1 MNKFI
6 LQGKIWQTPLCRQL
20 YYMLKKQI
28 SRLVLF
34 YSTPSTEGVESTRGN
49 SVCGSV
55 CGFVCPS
62 SLFPSSNIQ
71 WFDGLD
77 HANHIFSESSS
88 CWQPVPP
95 CSDPV
100 TPSTNQ
106 YRPLLTKY
114 SMIWWFRPC
123 KPNIFWKHITL
134 ATNTALFWSSITKY
148 RPVPPY
154 TDAVPPSNN
163 HCCPLPTKY
172 NQVLI
177 STA

>member
-1 MNKFI
+1 MNALGPNFNFVNPHCPSFLSSLHY
-6 LQGKIWQTPLCRQL
+6 LQSFLTDIPFPISLLFFTRPLLQ
-20 YYMLKKQI
+20 K
-28 SRLVLF
+28 
-34 YSTPSTEGVESTRGN
+34 
-49 SVCGSV
+49 GSSLS
-55 CGFVCPS
+55 VCPS
-62 SLFPSSNIQ
+62 LLFPSSNIQ

-100 TPSTNQ
+100 PPSTNQ
-106 YRPLLTKY
+106 YHPLLTQY
-114 SMIWWFRPC
+114 SIIWWFRPC

-134 ATNTALFWSSITKY
+134 ATSTAVFWSSITKH

-154 TDAVPPSNN
+154 TSPVPPSNN
-163 HCCPLPTKY
+163 QCRPLPTKY
-172 NQVLI
+172 NQVPI

>member
-1 MNKFI
+1 MSWPSSALSPHSPSQLASPFI
-6 LQGKIWQTPLCRQL
+6 LLNSPSYQNIKFCHQHFLLDP
-20 YYMLKKQI
+20 
-28 SRLVLF
+28 F
-34 YSTPSTEGVESTRGN
+34 YRRDRVYKRKF
-49 SVCGSV
+49 CLSV
-55 CGFVCPS
+55 CGFVRH
-62 SLFPSSNIQ
+62 PSSNIQ
-71 WFDGLD
+71 WFDDLD

-100 TPSTNQ
+100 PPSTNQ
-106 YRPLLTKY
+106 YRPLLTQY

-134 ATNTALFWSSITKY
+134 ATSTALFWSSITKY

-154 TDAVPPSNN
+154 TDPVPPSNN
-163 HCCPLPTKY
+163 QCRPLPTKY
-172 NQVLI
+172 NQVPI